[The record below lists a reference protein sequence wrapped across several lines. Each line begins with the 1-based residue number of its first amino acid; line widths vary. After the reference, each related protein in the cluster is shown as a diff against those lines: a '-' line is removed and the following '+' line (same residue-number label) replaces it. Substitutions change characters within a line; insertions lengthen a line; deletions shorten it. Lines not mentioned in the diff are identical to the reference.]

1 MNKDIFKKASFT
13 RILFLLVM
21 FVSVFSVSFE
31 AGAQTSLQA
40 RDLST
45 VRSDDVSNSEL
56 MRFVERGREEGMNVP
71 EMFQMARQRGL
82 PASEADKLIRRVRQ
96 IEEERRRQEMVE
108 TERVERE
115 DPEDPEDPE
124 APDPERVVRMED
136 ELRERIFGA
145 RLFRQEGLT
154 FEPSMHV
161 PTPRNYELGPGDEIV
176 VDIWGEAT
184 NVYRLEVS
192 NEGTVKIEHLAPI
205 YVHGLTIDEA
215 EERIIDKLK
224 ILYRGLRGSGTAQST
239 FARVNLG
246 ELRSIQVTIMGEV
259 RVPGNY
265 TLSSLATVFN
275 ALYNSRG
282 PNNIGSFRNVKIIR
296 RNETVATLDIY
307 DLLIHGEQ
315 IDNIRLHDQD
325 IIKVDPYDTRVDIQ
339 GAVKREGLF
348 EMQENETLD
357 DLIRF
362 AGNFSDSA
370 YTAHVRIH
378 RNTPTERRIVTVKKE
393 EFSSFNLHTGDAVF
407 VDHIIDRFENR
418 VEISGAVWRPGEFEL
433 KEGMTVYNLI
443 ESAEGL
449 RPDAFGSR
457 AIIYRL
463 KDNFDFE
470 LVSFDLNRLM
480 EDPQRYDIQL
490 KAEDEVIIQNIFDM
504 RDEYTVR
511 IGGEVRNDSVYSF
524 RENMTLE
531 DLILKAGG
539 FRESASEAKIEVF
552 RRIEGEVLP
561 ETRSTRIAEIFTFDV
576 NRNLALREED
586 KQFKL
591 KPFDQVF
598 IRRKPDYQVQ
608 HNVEIEG
615 EVMYPGT
622 YALVDRNERISDL
635 IKRAGGI
642 TAEAYTKGATL
653 KREEEWQAREEVE
666 LVFGFDEIIERDE
679 RRENYVGINLAK
691 IISEPGSDEDLLL
704 REGDVIRIPQEM
716 QTVKVSGAVL
726 RDVEVKHQDGR
737 GVRYYIN
744 RAGGYSEDAFR
755 RRAYVIYAN
764 GSIEARRNF
773 LFFKMDPDIEPG
785 AEIIIPEKA
794 DREPMDTREFISIMS
809 SIASTAAIIVS
820 LLR

>member
-21 FVSVFSVSFE
+21 FVSLLSVSYDVN
-31 AGAQTSLQA
+31 AQQSALQG
-40 RDLST
+40 RDLSQ
-45 VRSDDVSNSEL
+45 VRSADISDEEL
-56 MRFVERGREEGMNVP
+56 MRYVERGRAEGYTLP
-71 EMFQMARQRGL
+71 EGIQMARERGL
-82 PASEADKLIRRVRQ
+82 PASEAQKLITRVR
-96 IEEERRRQEMVE
+96 ELER
-108 TERVERE
+108 ERE
-115 DPEDPEDPE
+115 DDPSRREL
-124 APDPERVVRMED
+124 PEREVKLPGDPGEELMPEEELD
-136 ELRERIFGA
+136 EVGRRIFGSS
-145 RLFRQEGLT
+145 LFRQEGIA
-154 FEPSMHV
+154 FEPSMNV
-161 PTPRNYELGPGDEIV
+161 PTPRDYELGPGDELI

-184 NVYRLEVS
+184 NVHRLVVS
-192 NEGTVKIEHLAPI
+192 KEGTVTIEHLAPI
-205 YVHGLTIDEA
+205 YVHGLTVEEA
-215 EERIIDKLK
+215 EKRIIDKLK
-224 ILYRGLRGSGTAQST
+224 TLYSGLRPGSPGQST

-282 PNNIGSFRNVKIIR
+282 PNNIGSFRSVKVIR
-296 RNETVATLDIY
+296 GMEQVAELDVY
-307 DLLIHGEQ
+307 DLLIHGNQ
-315 IDNIRLHDQD
+315 KDNIRLYDQD
-325 IIKVDPYDTRVDIQ
+325 IIKVDPYEARVDVR
-339 GAVKREGLF
+339 GAVKREGYF
-348 EMQENETLD
+348 EVKEEESLD

-393 EFSSFNLHTGDAVF
+393 EFPSFSLQTGDAVF

-457 AIIYRL
+457 GIIYRL

-470 LVSFDLNRLM
+470 LVSFNLNRLM
-480 EDPQRYDIQL
+480 ENPQRYDIQL

-504 RDEYTVR
+504 RDEYTVS

-531 DLILKAGG
+531 DLILRAGG

-561 ETRSTRIAEIFTFDV
+561 ETRSTRIAETFTFDV

-598 IRRKPDYQVQ
+598 IRRKPDYQEQ

-635 IKRAGGI
+635 IERSGGL
-642 TAEAYTKGATL
+642 TREAYLPGATL
-653 KREEEWQAREEVE
+653 LRKREVEDADTVE
-666 LVFGFDEIIERDE
+666 LEFGADEIVERAE
-679 RRENYVGINLAK
+679 TEEMRVGIDLAY
-691 IISEPGSDEDLLL
+691 IMQNPGSPEDLFL
-704 REGDVIRIPQEM
+704 REGDIVRIPLEL
-716 QTVKVSGAVL
+716 QTVKVTGAVL
-726 RDVEVKHQDGR
+726 RDVELRHQEGR
-737 GVRYYIN
+737 GLSYYIN
-744 RAGGYSEDAFR
+744 RAGGYSQNALK
-755 RRAYVIYAN
+755 RRAYVVYAN
-764 GSIEARRNF
+764 GNVDSRKRF
-773 LFFKMDPDIEPG
+773 LLLNIDPDIEPG
-785 AEIIIPEKA
+785 AEIIIPARAEH
-794 DREPMDTREFISIMS
+794 DRMETREFISIMT
-809 SIASTAAIIVS
+809 SITSTLAVVITAITR
-820 LLR
+820 L